1 MPAGRQFSVVTLRA
15 VDEMSEAVSA
25 AAARAGTT
33 LLILGTRN
41 ANYEALSDAFS
52 GPELVPIPQTDDG
65 VLMLYTRHPASDA

>member
-25 AAARAGTT
+25 AAARARTT
-33 LLILGTRN
+33 LLILGTRS
-41 ANYEALSDAFS
+41 ANYEALSEGFS

-65 VLMLYTRHPASDA
+65 VLMLYTRRPPAGA